1 MLSIFLVGATV
12 AVTEDEAGYPIFNL
26 IAESFAMV

>member
-1 MLSIFLVGATV
+1 MLSIFLEGATV
-12 AVTEDEAGYPIFNL
+12 AVTEVEAGYPIFNL